1 MNKTFAVNE
10 MPIQERYML
19 YIKEASVYFNIGIKK
34 LRRMAE
40 NNDGNFALYL
50 GNRFLICRPKF
61 EEYLM
66 ELMKNPSDVTELMDE
81 DD

>member
-50 GNRFLICRPKF
+50 GNRFLICRLKF